1 MRPLLAVAL
10 LIQGC
15 EQDCVGVGCLERFS
29 AASADL
35 HLGAELPRSGTHS
48 PTEASSAIQGTTTLG
63 ADWDVSIVRDNLIIG
78 SRLDSTVRVYSPV
91 LGEVGAEQDA
101 KGAMVGEY
109 TTDAFGHR
117 VRTIANID
125 GGLDLLVTAPLLSTT
140 AAIRHVGAVY
150 RFSDLGDGWEG
161 GVDPST
167 ASLRMQGESA
177 GGQFGAALE
186 VCPDM
191 DGDGAQEWVA
201 SATRHDT
208 SARLAGQ
215 VVLARSTDLDGQ
227 PEQLGVSALTT
238 RWDGEHLGGLAGHAL
253 NCDQDIDGD
262 GTADLV
268 IGAPFADAAE
278 DVDGVGAVYVV
289 SGASPAEAGTLSEAS
304 TLTLQLGEANDWF
317 GWSLATGDLN
327 DDGLTDLVVSAPG
340 ANAAAGRVHI
350 WSGTQLRDGDIESP
364 RLTIEGGVVAGR
376 FGWTVHLAD
385 INGDGEADL
394 IAGAPYANPTGET
407 GAFNA
412 GQISIFLGGQ
422 SFDEWPASPSAGDG
436 ALIYTEAAQY
446 LRSGRAIFSGDF
458 DGDEIADLVF
468 IHRVEGT

>member
-1 MRPLLAVAL
+1 MRPLLAAAL
-10 LIQGC
+10 LIQG
-15 EQDCVGVGCLERFS
+15 VNKTVSVVPKRFS

-35 HLGAELPRSGTHS
+35 HLGAELPRGTHS
-48 PTEASSAIQGTTTLG
+48 PTEATSAIQGTTTLG

-101 KGAMVGEY
+101 KGAMVGEQD
-109 TTDAFGHR
+109 DAFGHR

-191 DGDGAQEWVA
+191 DGDVVQEWVA
-201 SATRHDT
+201 SATRHD
-208 SARLAGQ
+208 SNDRLAGQ

-227 PEQLGVSALTT
+227 PAQLGVSALTT

-278 DVDGVGAVYVV
+278 DADGVGAVTWSRVPPRRKR
-289 SGASPAEAGTLSEAS
+289 ALSEAS
-304 TLTLQLGEANDWF
+304 SLTLLPARPMTGR
-317 GWSLATGDLN
+317 LVHRTGDLN
-327 DDGLTDLVVSAPG
+327 DDGLTDLVVSAPSQRG
-340 ANAAAGRVHI
+340 CR
-350 WSGTQLRDGDIESP
+350 
-364 RLTIEGGVVAGR
+364 
-376 FGWTVHLAD
+376 
-385 INGDGEADL
+385 
-394 IAGAPYANPTGET
+394 
-407 GAFNA
+407 
-412 GQISIFLGGQ
+412 
-422 SFDEWPASPSAGDG
+422 
-436 ALIYTEAAQY
+436 
-446 LRSGRAIFSGDF
+446 
-458 DGDEIADLVF
+458 
-468 IHRVEGT
+468 